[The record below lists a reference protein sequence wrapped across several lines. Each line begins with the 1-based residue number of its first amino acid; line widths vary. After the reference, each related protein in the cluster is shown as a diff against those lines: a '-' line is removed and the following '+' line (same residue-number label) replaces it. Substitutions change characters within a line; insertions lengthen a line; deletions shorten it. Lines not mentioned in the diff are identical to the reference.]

1 MQEGREIKKRMIARF
16 FEPFSLQNVITLMV
30 AFYRHIFSAFISYIL
45 KKLDEIK
52 SA

>member
-1 MQEGREIKKRMIARF
+1 VREGKEIKKRMIARF
-16 FEPFSLQNVITLMV
+16 FEPFSLQNVLTLNV
-30 AFYRHIFSAFISYIL
+30 PLYRYIFSSFISNIL